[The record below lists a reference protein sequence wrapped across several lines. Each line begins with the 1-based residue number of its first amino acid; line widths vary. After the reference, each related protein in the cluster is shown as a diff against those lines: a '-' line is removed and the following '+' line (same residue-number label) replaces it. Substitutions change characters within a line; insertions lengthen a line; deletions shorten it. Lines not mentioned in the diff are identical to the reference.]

1 MLLVVTSLLSIGF
14 VLYMLCAIANVDEA
28 AFSLPSSMALIRNS
42 KGRNI
47 RTYWG
52 FNYGR
57 SRCLIWIAMSMD
69 CCLLMELGLV
79 AWDLLFLSIALH
91 SVLRHHLLL
100 EREWPMI
107 MIISNTSPILL
118 CHVSVSVSLLELLI
132 NVFGISLTNLTLN
145 HLRKR
150 GQGVEDERSE
160 RQRTDKDSRKFYNLM
175 MGLTLA
181 LLPGQSD
188 SQDTHPKYNS
198 PQVAPKIS
206 TSPPAHLP
214 PLPQTVTPLLTT
226 TKPLVKK
233 KSSNSPKPQQRL
245 VTNSHKPEA
254 KKSFIAPQSDACKDQ
269 VSTTLVKRLRSQ
281 NTASKVPDQQVNEEA
296 SEDQRLVSSR
306 ARKPSFFAQQRSCN
320 GLMIELDDQPIC
332 QEQIKIDKRRQNT
345 KDVQEHTCPVEAI
358 GQTMLNVSQNQSH
371 FECPIVQELT
381 KPVVVDVALLNHI
394 VSQDKGW
401 TECPLVSESHYKHGM
416 GAGFLTSVSVVL
428 NTRFWFG
435 PLVSWLSGT
444 FLKIFFSHHSLYN
457 LMVLLKNI

>member
-1 MLLVVTSLLSIGF
+1 MTYKSNKTFPWLGHSTTGLQVATQGGKPLDSLLTDF
-14 VLYMLCAIANVDEA
+14 PV
-28 AFSLPSSMALIRNS
+28 
-42 KGRNI
+42 
-47 RTYWG
+47 
-52 FNYGR
+52 
-57 SRCLIWIAMSMD
+57 
-69 CCLLMELGLV
+69 
-79 AWDLLFLSIALH
+79 
-91 SVLRHHLLL
+91 SVY
-100 EREWPMI
+100 
-107 MIISNTSPILL
+107 
-118 CHVSVSVSLLELLI
+118 VSVSVSLLELLI
-132 NVFGISLTNLTLN
+132 NVFGISLTSLTLN

-150 GQGVEDERSE
+150 GRGVEDESPTTSTSPTDASVDL
-160 RQRTDKDSRKFYNLM
+160 QRVIWILKATPQTVIHNQESLIDPTRIRMFL
-175 MGLTLA
+175 
-181 LLPGQSD
+181 SD

-214 PLPQTVTPLLTT
+214 PLPQTVTLLLTT

-245 VTNSHKPEA
+245 VTSSHKPEA
-254 KKSFIAPQSDACKDQ
+254 KKSFIAPQSDARKDQ

-296 SEDQRLVSSR
+296 SEDQRLVSRR

-345 KDVQEHTCPVEAI
+345 KDVQEQTCPVEAI

-381 KPVVVDVALLNHI
+381 KPVVVDVALLNYV

-428 NTRFWFG
+428 NTRSWFG
-435 PLVSWLSGT
+435 LLVLVVWN
-444 FLKIFFSHHSLYN
+444 I
-457 LMVLLKNI
+457 LKNILLSP